1 MSLSFNALSS
11 LRHVPGFPQFS
22 ASALL
27 LGTGASFAVPYMPL
41 FARNEAHMSP
51 LLLGIFMTL
60 MSLSGV
66 LISTQLA
73 RWSDGRIGS
82 KPIVLTAL
90 LGAAIGYV
98 LLCTTH
104 SFVPLVLIACV
115 FLGTGAAAFPQLFAF
130 ARTHFSLAG
139 EEAAD
144 RSMITLRS
152 MFSVAWML
160 GPAAAAIILGA
171 AGFRGLFLATAAC
184 YLLVSLPLALARSRP
199 VSQAPAVSET
209 AEDGSGP
216 RRPLALVALCFVLY
230 GMSNTM
236 GFIALPLHVT
246 GALHEPS
253 STVGWLIGLCAFLEI
268 PFILGFA
275 LFSGRFSNERLI
287 HLSLGLFMVYF
298 VVMAVA
304 PSVWLLAAAQLIRAA
319 VIAVTTTL
327 GMAYFQELMP
337 NRTGTALTLYA
348 NTNSVGA
355 VLSGIVSGAFA
366 QAFGYQAVFLLCAAL
381 TGAAFLL
388 LSVITR
394 PQSPGPSS
402 GLMAPV
408 QASK

>member
-1 MSLSFNALSS
+1 MSHSFKALSS

-22 ASALL
+22 TSALL
-27 LGTGASFAVPYMPL
+27 LGTAASFAVPYMPL

-66 LISTQLA
+66 LISTRLA
-73 RWSDGRIGS
+73 RLSDGPLGS
-82 KPIVLTAL
+82 KPIMLTAL
-90 LGAAIGYV
+90 VGAAVGYV

-104 SFVPLVLIACV
+104 SFVPLVLIASI

-130 ARTHFSLAG
+130 ARTHFTLAG
-139 EEAAD
+139 DELAE

-152 MFSVAWML
+152 MFSIAWML
-160 GPAAAAIILGA
+160 GPAAAAVILGV
-171 AGFRGLFLATAAC
+171 AGFKGLFLSTAAF
-184 YLLVSLPLALARSRP
+184 YLLVCIPLVRASSRP
-199 VSQAPAVSET
+199 VSRTPVA
-209 AEDGSGP
+209 SGP
-216 RRPLALVALCFVLY
+216 VAEVSAPQRPLALVALCFVLF

-246 GALHEPS
+246 GAMHEPS

-275 LFSGRFSNERLI
+275 FFSGRFSNERLI
-287 HLSLGLFMVYF
+287 ILSLGMFVVYF
-298 VVMAVA
+298 ILMAVA
-304 PSVWLLAAAQLIRAA
+304 PAVWVLAAAQLIRAA
-319 VIAVTTTL
+319 VIAVTSTL

-348 NTNSVGA
+348 NSNSVGA
-355 VLSGIVSGAFA
+355 VLSGVVSGAFA
-366 QAFGYQAVFLLCAAL
+366 QAFGYQAVFLLCAVL
-381 TGAAFLL
+381 TGAAFVL

-394 PQSPGPSS
+394 RPSMGAAELRVAAPSP
-402 GLMAPV
+402 
-408 QASK
+408 K

>member
-1 MSLSFNALSS
+1 VSLSFKALSS

-22 ASALL
+22 LSALL

-51 LLLGIFMTL
+51 LLLGVFMTL

-73 RWSDGRIGS
+73 RWSDGRVGS
-82 KPIVLTAL
+82 KPIILTAL

-104 SFVPLVLIACV
+104 RFVPLVLIACV

-139 EEAAD
+139 EEVAD

-152 MFSVAWML
+152 MFSIAWML
-160 GPAAAAIILGA
+160 GPAVAAVILGT

-199 VSQAPAVSET
+199 VSRAPAVSRPP
-209 AEDGSGP
+209 EDGPGHQ
-216 RRPLALVALCFVLY
+216 RPVALVALSFVLY

-268 PFILGFA
+268 PFILAFA
-275 LFSGRFSNERLI
+275 LFAGRFSNERLI
-287 HLSLGLFMVYF
+287 LLSLALFVVYF
-298 VVMAVA
+298 ILMAIA

-381 TGAAFLL
+381 TGAAFIL
-388 LSVITR
+388 LSIVTR
-394 PQSPGPSS
+394 PRSPEPAS
-402 GLMAPV
+402 GLVVPV
-408 QASK
+408 QISK